1 MQRNSWLWYSKF
13 QNLMLREEG
22 QDLIEYAM
30 LVGLIA
36 FAAAAGMQ
44 TAAGGV
50 NHVFITVA
58 TTLKRAT
65 G

>member
-1 MQRNSWLWYSKF
+1 MQRNLLVWYSKF
-13 QNLMLREEG
+13 QDLMLQEEG

-36 FAAAAGMQ
+36 FGAAAGMQ
-44 TAAGGV
+44 SAASGV
-50 NHVFITVA
+50 NTVFTRVA
-58 TTLKRAT
+58 TILTRAT